1 MAKHLDGP
9 PGNSD
14 VRKHVE
20 QLLHGTRSFQQ
31 LDGATRQA
39 LSDALSQITE
49 YLNNSSAGLPVSHPL
64 ATQLAPLDLQ
74 RRLAPQ
80 DGRPIP
86 NQPALSPDR
95 PTAGGPPS
103 SGSPTSIG
111 GRVGEATRATLGA
124 IDFPSFVG
132 SLIQGT
138 FQAIVDASIQQMEA
152 YAELLKNV
160 ARTVDQFMTDN
171 VSDATA
177 RDYLADQ
184 HEDFLVRD
192 TSSGQ
197 PRLRVNE
204 ARKADAEMPS
214 FFKDLGFESPEE
226 IDDQAVE
233 EKIVPAA
240 RRSLAEQRQ
249 QTLATM
255 VLMGINRV
263 VVDDGELLAK
273 LMFHIDA
280 SETTNLRFDQSKT
293 TSGNM
298 SGRAGR
304 NPFTANAIMV
314 NTTSLNAQSDLN
326 VRADLTGQVKVRFR
340 SETFPLERFADSA
353 AIQLINQNAKVAQPL
368 PVAGNVAPAP
378 AATSPAG
385 ADVTVAPPSSPPR
398 VATAKL
404 PAPATQS
411 LGADYDPWSP
421 TTVGENGLE

>member
-49 YLNNSSAGLPVSHPL
+49 YLTNSSAGLPVSHPL

-160 ARTVDQFMTDN
+160 AKTVDQFMSDN
-171 VSDATA
+171 VTDAQVK
-177 RDYLADQ
+177 DYLADE
-184 HEDFLVRD
+184 HPDVFAKD
-192 TSSGQ
+192 TSGGA
-197 PRLRVNE
+197 PVLRVNRNGSGQE
-204 ARKADAEMPS
+204 QLPS
-214 FFKDLGFESPEE
+214 FLQDLGFQAPQD
-226 IDDQAVE
+226 IDEA
-233 EKIVPAA
+233 
-240 RRSLAEQRQ
+240 S
-249 QTLATM
+249 
-255 VLMGINRV
+255 
-263 VVDDGELLAK
+263 VDDV
-273 LMFHIDA
+273 I
-280 SETTNLRFDQSKT
+280 
-293 TSGNM
+293 
-298 SGRAGR
+298 
-304 NPFTANAIMV
+304 V
-314 NTTSLNAQSDLN
+314 
-326 VRADLTGQVKVRFR
+326 
-340 SETFPLERFADSA
+340 
-353 AIQLINQNAKVAQPL
+353 
-368 PVAGNVAPAP
+368 
-378 AATSPAG
+378 
-385 ADVTVAPPSSPPR
+385 
-398 VATAKL
+398 
-404 PAPATQS
+404 
-411 LGADYDPWSP
+411 
-421 TTVGENGLE
+421 